1 MEWCDLDWF
10 DQSFLEAKI
19 QGDVQTVNCRGICMD
34 LWQSYTDKNIDFG
47 WEKALINSR
56 FINWLFDCK
65 FASCENCMMD
75 MLWYVKREN
84 KNSLTNTFSSFS
96 KTM

>member
-1 MEWCDLDWF
+1 
-10 DQSFLEAKI
+10 
-19 QGDVQTVNCRGICMD
+19 MD

-56 FINWLFDCK
+56 LIDSFDCK

-75 MLWYVKREN
+75 MLYVKREN